1 MLFISKDSDPKTINI
16 IINGCGLV
24 GLASLVDLLARV
36 RVTPDV
42 FFEIT
47 MIEKRTLRFTRGQK
61 IILIDD
67 ESINQGIN
75 WIDFCEK
82 NFFPTKLLKLT
93 QKGELLV
100 DDVIP
105 DIKTSRYLLV
115 QKLLRQKAQ
124 STHPVNISIKQ
135 LQEALLEQINDSIPK
150 NFNITWYLKSCAT
163 RIDVNNSI
171 LTVTSEEDSKEIF
184 FHVLMNCEGEKRQT
198 VDLINK
204 KALRAKTFVSAFQ
217 YEELEHTDSY
227 HMAVKIKIKEPE
239 SGTYN
244 AFIQEQINQ
253 YKSDT
258 QKQEQVNR
266 FVQSKV
272 IINEH
277 ELAVADLP
285 FLYDPNDYKQKFFIE
300 HWVPKYFVAG
310 LIPRAIHDIED
321 PSKKRQVLLK
331 WASYL
336 LAYNYK
342 MDPDIFILD
351 TTEYTERI
359 LQQRANTFTSKIK
372 AVYDPVMVLPNNSVI
387 VLLGDA
393 CMSPYYWEGIS
404 STIGLNEALS
414 FLDCIFEKNKQKNDP
429 YHELRRTYTNY
440 KAFIVE
446 CLSSN
451 TLEKRKQN
459 TTIEEELP
467 SSGFY
472 PR

>member
-1 MLFISKDSDPKTINI
+1 MLFVSKDSGPKIINI

-24 GLASLVDLLARV
+24 GLASLVDLLARA

-47 MIEKRTLRFTRGQK
+47 IIEKRSLHFTRGQK

-67 ESINQGIN
+67 ESINQGLN
-75 WIDFCEK
+75 WIDFCK
-82 NFFPTKLLKLT
+82 KHFFPTQLVQLT

-100 DDVIP
+100 EGVVP
-105 DIKTSRYLLV
+105 DMKTSRYLLM

-135 LQEALLEQINDSIPK
+135 LQEALLEQVLDNKPK
-150 NFNITWYLKSCAT
+150 NSNITWYLNSCAT

-171 LTVTSEEDSKEIF
+171 LTVSSEEDSKDIF

-204 KALRAKTFVSAFQ
+204 KALRAKTSLSVFQ
-217 YEELEHTDSY
+217 YEELEHTESY
-227 HMAVKIKIKEPE
+227 HMAIKIKIKEPK
-239 SGTYN
+239 SGSYN
-244 AFIQEQINQ
+244 EFIKEQINQ
-253 YKSDT
+253 YNRDV

-266 FVQSKV
+266 FVHSKV
-272 IINEH
+272 IINEQK
-277 ELAVADLP
+277 LAIADLP
-285 FLYDPNDYKQKFFIE
+285 FLYDPNDYKQNFFIE

-310 LIPRAIHDIED
+310 LIPRAIHDIQD
-321 PSKKRQVLLK
+321 SSKKRQVLLK

-342 MDPDIFILD
+342 MDPDLFILD
-351 TTEYTERI
+351 TKEYSECI

-372 AVYDPVMVLPNNSVI
+372 AVHDPVMVLPNNSVV

-414 FLDCIFEKNKQKNDP
+414 FLDCIFETNKQKTDP
-429 YHELRRTYTNY
+429 YHELRRTYINY
-440 KAFIVE
+440 KAYILE

-451 TLEKRKQN
+451 TLDKRKQN
-459 TTIEEELP
+459 ARIEEE
-467 SSGFY
+467 SQSFGFY
-472 PR
+472 LR